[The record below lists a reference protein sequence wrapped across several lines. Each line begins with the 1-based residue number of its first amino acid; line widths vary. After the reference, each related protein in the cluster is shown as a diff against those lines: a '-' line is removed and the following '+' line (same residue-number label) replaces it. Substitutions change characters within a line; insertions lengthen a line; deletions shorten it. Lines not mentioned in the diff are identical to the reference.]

1 MLDIALFRIDQG
13 GNPELIKES
22 QKRRFKKV
30 EDVDKVI
37 ELDTKWRA
45 GNYPKSLTWTDVLF
59 IHCFHLMYIGLR

>member
-45 GNYPKSLTWTDVLF
+45 GNFSYFK
-59 IHCFHLMYIGLR
+59 LR